1 MFCSVGGPLEY
12 PLNTWQE
19 LNWNTTYSAPDFWW
33 FCGNVTN
40 DDAPSNVTD
49 IDNVLSNYT
58 NGEPWLGLGGYATFF
73 QANYLPL
80 CESGRYGS
88 TDPGCFGT
96 QNGELNPP
104 PPHLHRLTRSQNHSG
119 RISQTLQPDRIS
131 TQVCLINSLMKTQ
144 TNPRE
149 ACLEVGAYQQAQ
161 PEGIPSLISRVIQPS
176 YTQQWCN
183 WSFPPGKYNSI
194 PTTGPNLTYWNQ
206 YGGFNISGERLALI
220 DGSESSQH
228 SRQRESC

>member
-1 MFCSVGGPLEY
+1 
-12 PLNTWQE
+12 
-19 LNWNTTYSAPDFWW
+19 
-33 FCGNVTN
+33 
-40 DDAPSNVTD
+40 
-49 IDNVLSNYT
+49 
-58 NGEPWLGLGGYATFF
+58 
-73 QANYLPL
+73 
-80 CESGRYGS
+80 
-88 TDPGCFGT
+88 
-96 QNGELNPP
+96 
-104 PPHLHRLTRSQNHSG
+104 
-119 RISQTLQPDRIS
+119 
-131 TQVCLINSLMKTQ
+131 MKTQ

-220 DGSESSQH
+220 DGSKSSQLSHQRSRANIISGADVWNDLCYH
-228 SRQRESC
+228 SSLAPPRYPGTSYNGTTEYFINGAGHHWDSYGILDIYREPQYIQEAHLWEIRTVHAWLEDFTVSC